1 MRYWTK
7 QHESVYDTLMERG
20 RYVAR
25 REYVHMEQQ
34 DGADIM
40 LKVYDWLFEHH
51 PLKSIR
57 PADAQCLIWLS
68 PSRDATMLA
77 EEGRVILELE
87 IDPALVYGVNIAKWG
102 SMLNY
107 SYIPKDEADLARH
120 RKELALRGISDA
132 KALMTPFYPDI
143 AEEIKE
149 SWQRLFDDS
158 IMLGSDAC
166 YATVWEL
173 KKEWLIDIVR

>member
-7 QHESVYDTLMERG
+7 QHESVYDTLIKCG

-25 REYVHMEQQ
+25 RDYVYAEQQ

-40 LKVYDWLFEHH
+40 LKAYDWLYENH

-57 PADAQCLIWLS
+57 PDDAECVIWLS
-68 PSRDATMLA
+68 PSKDATMLS
-77 EEGRVILELE
+77 EEGRVIIEFE
-87 IDPALVYGVNIAKWG
+87 IDPSLVYGVNVAKWG

-107 SYIPKDEADLARH
+107 SYIPSDEADLARH
-120 RKELALRGISDA
+120 RRELALRGISDA
-132 KALMTPFYPDI
+132 KAVMTPFYPDI
-143 AEEIKE
+143 AREIKQ
-149 SWQRLFDDS
+149 SWLRLFDDS
-158 IMLGSDAC
+158 IMLGSDAY

-173 KKEWLIDIVR
+173 KKEWLIDVTR

>member
-7 QHESVYDTLMERG
+7 QHESVYNTLMECG

-25 REYVHMEQQ
+25 RDYVHMEQQ

-40 LKVYDWLFEHH
+40 LKTYDWLFENH

-57 PADAQCLIWLS
+57 PDDAECLIWLS

-77 EEGRVILELE
+77 EEGRVIMELE
-87 IDPALVYGVNIAKWG
+87 IDPSLVYNVNIAKWG

-107 SYIPKDEADLARH
+107 SYIPFDEADLARH

-143 AEEIKE
+143 AQTIKQ
-149 SWQRLFDDS
+149 SWLRLFDDFV
-158 IMLGSDAC
+158 MLGSDAC

-173 KKEWLIDIVR
+173 KKEWLIGVVQ